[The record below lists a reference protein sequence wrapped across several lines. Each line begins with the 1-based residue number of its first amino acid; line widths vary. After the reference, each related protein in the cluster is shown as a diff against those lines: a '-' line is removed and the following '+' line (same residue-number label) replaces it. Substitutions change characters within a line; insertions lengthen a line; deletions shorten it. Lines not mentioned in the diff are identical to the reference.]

1 MNKWVFDLKDGIY
14 KTNLDQQIIS
24 YPDTG
29 NQDSF
34 EIENNSPWFL
44 QRNDLINF
52 FVNKYDPEGDFLD
65 IGSGNGFQ
73 SKSLTDNGYKYKVI
87 CCEPGYKGCLNS
99 SIKGVKYIY
108 NGFFQD
114 FPFDDYNIK
123 AIGLF
128 DVIEHIEDDE
138 DFLNTLYEKVPN
150 EAMIFINVPAMKH
163 LYSETDEF
171 AGHFRRYNKKDL
183 QRICKNT
190 KFKLINYTFFF
201 NFYYIPLLILRT
213 IPYILGIKKGF
224 DKIREN
230 ENNYLKKQNSLVD
243 KISFYF
249 HSTNLR
255 KLKNGRINFGTSI
268 FFVLKK

>member
-171 AGHFRRYNKKDL
+171 AGQFRRYNKNDL
-183 QRICKNT
+183 QRIC
-190 KFKLINYTFFF
+190 
-201 NFYYIPLLILRT
+201 
-213 IPYILGIKKGF
+213 
-224 DKIREN
+224 
-230 ENNYLKKQNSLVD
+230 
-243 KISFYF
+243 
-249 HSTNLR
+249 
-255 KLKNGRINFGTSI
+255 
-268 FFVLKK
+268 